1 MATTQSNIH
10 ANNEEEEQGV
20 LKYRIS
26 CPSCKEMAEM
36 IICEKEIPYFSLV
49 IMTLACNHC
58 DFKST
63 DVKPARSADSLAIR
77 ITLTIT
83 CEEDYKREVLKS
95 DVAGVRIPELDL
107 ELTQGGISGCFT
119 TVEGILQRMFLGLSS
134 AFVNNPDFDTFLQRF
149 KKYRDADPS
158 ILPFQLIIDDPLGH
172 SYIGPIPCIA
182 LKKSDDDENID
193 LDPNLQVERYTR
205 DAEQDDRIGRTREE
219 GYKHKEE
226 VDNFTRGA
234 DHPLNFTKG
243 TLENDKVP
251 MGSDSQQYPDPS
263 YK

>member
-1 MATTQSNIH
+1 MATKQSNIQTD
-10 ANNEEEEQGV
+10 NEEEEQGV
-20 LKYRIS
+20 LKYPIN
-26 CPSCKEMAEM
+26 CPSCEMMAEM
-36 IICEKEIPYFSLV
+36 IVCEKEIPYFSLV
-49 IMTLACNHC
+49 IMTLTCNHC

-83 CEEDYKREVLKS
+83 SEEDYKREVLKS
-95 DVAGVRIPELDL
+95 DVAGVKIPELDL

-134 AFVNNPDFDTFLQRF
+134 AFVNIPDFDTFLQTF
-149 KKYRDADPS
+149 EKYKDGDPS
-158 ILPFQLIIDDPLGH
+158 ILPFQLIIDDPLGY

-182 LKKSDDDENID
+182 SKKSDYNKSID

-205 DAEQDDRIGRTREE
+205 DAEQDDAIGRTSEE
-219 GYKHKEE
+219 GYKHQEE
-226 VDNFTRGA
+226 VEKITRGA

-243 TLENDKVP
+243 TMENDKVP
-251 MGSDSQQYPDPS
+251 MGTDSQQYPDPS